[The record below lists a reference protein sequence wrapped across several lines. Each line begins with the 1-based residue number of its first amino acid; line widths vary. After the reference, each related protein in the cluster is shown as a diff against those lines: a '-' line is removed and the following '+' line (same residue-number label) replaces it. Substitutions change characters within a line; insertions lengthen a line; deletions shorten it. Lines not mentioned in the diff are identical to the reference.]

1 MGAHRRSTP
10 RVAVL
15 EYLCGGGLSHSATPM
30 ATLRALFA
38 EGMGMLAAI
47 TSDLTKCQIEVTT
60 VLDRKVLEPAESQ
73 PYGAHFSPLAEQ
85 VNIVFLKTNDWLS
98 EWLSV
103 AGSVDVTLVIA
114 PEIDN
119 ELLRVVEHFR
129 AAGCDVQVSSS
140 SFITKT
146 SDKAVFSRSLPT
158 TVTHPKTW
166 LVSELLNQANVV
178 TNLDGETSSRT
189 NGWVLKSRDGAGC
202 CGMSWYSSV
211 AEVTNAIGIRDDVR
225 NSPDRWI
232 LQPWLTGEHA
242 SLAVLCDSSCS
253 FTLLGA
259 CSQRIDRSE
268 HVTYLGGSGPILRHD
283 YKILEEFVERI
294 LSGLSGANGWI
305 GVDFLYPARCVGSIR
320 LDDLVV
326 MEVNPRLTTSYL
338 AYRQWYGPELALGVL
353 GLAEDREWNYSAL
366 PTSPLEFTVD

>member
-1 MGAHRRSTP
+1 MATHRRATP

-15 EYLCGGGLSHSATPM
+15 EYLCGGGLSQSVTPT

-38 EGMGMLAAI
+38 EGMSMLAAI

-73 PYGAHFSPLAEQ
+73 PHGAQSHPLAEQ
-85 VNIVFLKTNDWLS
+85 VNIVFLTTEDWLN
-98 EWLSV
+98 EWRSV
-103 AGSVDVTLVIA
+103 ASSVDVTLVIA

-119 ELLRVVEHFR
+119 ELLRVVEYLR
-129 AAGCDVQVSSS
+129 VAGCDVQVSSS

-146 SDKAVFSRSLPT
+146 SDKADFSQSLPT
-158 TVTHPKTW
+158 TVSHPKTW
-166 LVSELLNQANVV
+166 LVSELLEKPHAIAKVEGDV
-178 TNLDGETSSRT
+178 SLGTE
-189 NGWVLKSRDGAGC
+189 GWVLKSRDGAGC
-202 CGMSWYSSV
+202 CGMSWFSSLADV
-211 AEVTNAIGIRDDVR
+211 SNAMEIRDEIR

-242 SLAVLCDSSCS
+242 SLAVLCDSSQS
-253 FTLLGA
+253 FSLLGA
-259 CSQRIDRSE
+259 CSQRIDRREQVSY
-268 HVTYLGGSGPILRHD
+268 TGGSGPILRND
-283 YKILEEFVERI
+283 YGVLEEFVKRI
-294 LSGLSGANGWI
+294 LSGIPGAKGWI
-305 GVDFLYPARCVGSIR
+305 GVDFLYRTRGVGSIR
-320 LDDLVV
+320 LEDLLV

-353 GLAEDREWNYSAL
+353 GLAEDHEWNYSAL

>member
-1 MGAHRRSTP
+1 METSRRATP

-15 EYLCGGGLSHSATPM
+15 EYLCGGGLSQSVTPT

-38 EGMGMLAAI
+38 EGMSMLSAI

-73 PYGAHFSPLAEQ
+73 PHGAHLHPLAEQ
-85 VNIVFLKTNDWLS
+85 ANIVFLKSNNWLN
-98 EWLSV
+98 EWRSV
-103 AGSVDVTLVIA
+103 ASSVDVTLVIA

-119 ELLRVVEHFR
+119 ELLRVVEYLR

-146 SDKAVFSRSLPT
+146 SDKADFSQSLPT
-158 TVTHPKTW
+158 TVSHPKTW
-166 LVSELLNQANVV
+166 LVSELLEKPHAIAKVEGDV
-178 TNLDGETSSRT
+178 ALGAE
-189 NGWVLKSRDGAGC
+189 GWVLKSRDGAGC
-202 CGMSWYSSV
+202 CGMSWYSSLADV
-211 AEVTNAIGIRDDVR
+211 SNAIEIRDGIR

-242 SLAVLCDSSCS
+242 SLAVLCDSSQS
-253 FTLLGA
+253 FSLLGA
-259 CSQRIDRSE
+259 CSQRIDRGE
-268 HVTYLGGSGPILRHD
+268 QIIYKGGSGPILRDD
-283 YKILEEFVERI
+283 YEVLNVFVERI
-294 LSGLSGANGWI
+294 LSGIPGAKGWI
-305 GVDFLYPARCVGSIR
+305 GVDFLYRTRGVGSVH
-320 LDDLVV
+320 LEDLLVV
-326 MEVNPRLTTSYL
+326 EVNPRLTTSYL

-366 PTSPLEFTVD
+366 PTSPLEFTVE